1 MKKAFS
7 YIWPLTK
14 NFSTVYNGNIEV
26 TWFNGRKVLDSE
38 NANYSFG
45 TLEKVLDIGLSYSHA
60 ERSSPVL
67 VLGLGGGSVL
77 GLLREK
83 YHFSGNITAVE
94 IDPVIIEIAKKEFDI
109 ERHGPLEIICADAFD
124 FVLNCQTKFGLVI
137 IDIFI
142 DVEVPAEFF
151 SSKFIESISALLEG
165 GGEVLFNAGI
175 NHAHEEATEQ
185 IINSDYSIKFKRLD
199 GVNGANTLL
208 LGSKRE
214 K

>member
-83 YHFSGNITAVE
+83 YHFSGKITAVE
-94 IDPVIIEIAKKEFDI
+94 IDPAIIEIAKTQFNI
-109 ERHGPLEIICADAFD
+109 ERHVPLAIVCDDAFE
-124 FVLNCQTKFGLVI
+124 FVKHPPSKYGLVI

-142 DVEVPAEFF
+142 DLVVPLQFFTSEFM
-151 SSKFIESISALLEG
+151 ENISRLLEP
-165 GGEVLFNAGI
+165 GGEVLFNTGI
-175 NHAHEEATEQ
+175 NQANEAETDQIVRTETA
-185 IINSDYSIKFKRLD
+185 IKFQKLEQ
-199 GVNGANTLL
+199 VNGTNTLL
-208 LGSKRE
+208 LGIKNE
-214 K
+214 L